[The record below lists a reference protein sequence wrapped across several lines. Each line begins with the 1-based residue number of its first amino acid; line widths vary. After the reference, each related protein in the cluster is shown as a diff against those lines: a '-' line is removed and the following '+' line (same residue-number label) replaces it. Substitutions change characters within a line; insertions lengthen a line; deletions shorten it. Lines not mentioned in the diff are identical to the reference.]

1 MSQENMEIVRR
12 AFEAATRRPQPDL
25 QTLTELAHP
34 DHEITT
40 DYGAMGGDSFVG
52 IEGFRKAL
60 TEFDVDWGEW
70 HQEFDQFLEAG
81 DDAVVVLGHLVARGQ
96 SSGIP
101 VEGDWAALVK
111 LREGQIIS
119 TRFFLDRDNALE
131 AAGLRE

>member
-12 AFEAATRRPQPDL
+12 AFEAATRRPRPDIE
-25 QTLTELAHP
+25 TLTELAHP

-40 DYGAMGGDSFVG
+40 DYGAMGADSFLG

-70 HQEFDQFLEAG
+70 HQEFDEFLEAG

-96 SSGIP
+96 STRAGSRCSP
-101 VEGDWAALVK
+101 ATSA
-111 LREGQIIS
+111 S
-119 TRFFLDRDNALE
+119 TARRFARAHERNLARADA
-131 AAGLRE
+131 